1 MSKSESDQNIFLCVL
16 RLENGHLTSS
26 PAVTLAVG
34 NIATL
39 SSQAAYYIKNTRKIS
54 FLPEDMQ
61 EHDVKLAVRKTEVQ
75 TDNFF
80 YQLQTK
86 AADHSTALVQG
97 AQVSETF
104 RAHFL
109 AIPPKTPATISE
121 PEALPVDGPAMALS
135 ADSECCVLALVKC
148 KETIQTN
155 KPTSPKTKKTKDT
168 HSPAT
173 KPKVLFM

>member
-1 MSKSESDQNIFLCVL
+1 
-16 RLENGHLTSS
+16 
-26 PAVTLAVG
+26 
-34 NIATL
+34 
-39 SSQAAYYIKNTRKIS
+39 
-54 FLPEDMQ
+54 MQ
-61 EHDVKLAVRKTEVQ
+61 EHDVKLAVRKTEVR

-80 YQLQTK
+80 YQLQKK
-86 AADHSTALVQG
+86 AANHSTALVQG

-121 PEALPVDGPAMALS
+121 PEALPVDGPVMPLS

-155 KPTSPKTKKTKDT
+155 KPTSPKTKKPKTPIPLLQNQRCCSCESYLNQHTLAISVRVFCDRS
-168 HSPAT
+168 HSKNPSINGSVT
-173 KPKVLFM
+173 DVRKVLNSVLHQKVWNRKKALKL

>member
-61 EHDVKLAVRKTEVQ
+61 EHDVKLAVRKTEVR
-75 TDNFF
+75 TD
-80 YQLQTK
+80 QLQTK
-86 AADHSTALVQG
+86 AANHSTALVQG

-121 PEALPVDGPAMALS
+121 PEALPVDGPVMALS

-155 KPTSPKTKKTKDT
+155 KPTSPKSKKTKDT